1 MKQNNS
7 KNDDGTVKNSQA
19 KEEID
24 IIELLHVIWAGKFKI
39 IVATLVFC
47 VLSVIIALS
56 KPTIYKSEALLA
68 PVKSENSSG
77 KLAALAGQFGGL
89 ASLAGVDLSNDAGST
104 EEALAILESRE
115 FLIQF
120 VRENNVLVPL
130 FALQPLPFSKSV
142 AINPEIYDEKN
153 NEWVREIKPPFTKE
167 PTDWEIYKKFSEL
180 LNISIDQTTGLIT
193 ISIEWY
199 IPEQAQSWVTLMVKK
214 INSHMKKRD
223 VDEAKKS
230 IQFIRE
236 KINEVSLVDIQAI
249 FYGLIEQHGRTI
261 MLAEVRDEYVFRTI
275 DPAVVPL
282 EKFKPKRALICAFG
296 TLFGAMVGMLWALG
310 GYFTSNRKF

>member
-142 AINPEIYDEKN
+142 AINPEIYDEK
-153 NEWVREIKPPFTKE
+153 K
-167 PTDWEIYKKFSEL
+167 
-180 LNISIDQTTGLIT
+180 
-193 ISIEWY
+193 
-199 IPEQAQSWVTLMVKK
+199 
-214 INSHMKKRD
+214 
-223 VDEAKKS
+223 
-230 IQFIRE
+230 
-236 KINEVSLVDIQAI
+236 
-249 FYGLIEQHGRTI
+249 
-261 MLAEVRDEYVFRTI
+261 
-275 DPAVVPL
+275 
-282 EKFKPKRALICAFG
+282 
-296 TLFGAMVGMLWALG
+296 
-310 GYFTSNRKF
+310 